1 VKHMSPLTKWLLFV
15 VGLIILGCGGGGG
28 GGVVAPTN
36 VTLTGRVVWVGTGGP
51 PNPVASVR
59 VGTTSVATDAF
70 DGFFEIPA
78 PSGTDQVIVT
88 YSPSTGSP
96 VIQTFTFTAA
106 TANRD
111 LGDLYIGPET
121 VSVRGRAVS
130 SSGGAEIA
138 GGAVTFAGRSAT
150 TDASGVFI
158 LTQVAYDPASQA
170 VFFGLRGTIAATGF
184 FDGFFSPAS
193 PPVGGVVDVGD
204 VALSPVGGG
213 DPPPLPFNLTGLVQ
227 PTATGA
233 LATVELRQG
242 TTLIRTATADINGRY
257 KLWVPAGTYTLTAT
271 KGAQS
276 GSEPVTITQP
286 SQLTTVN
293 VTLN

>member
-1 VKHMSPLTKWLLFV
+1 MSPLTKWLLFV

-130 SSGGAEIA
+130 SSGGAAIA

-170 VFFGLRGTIAATGF
+170 GGQAYYGQPGGYDSYGDYGAGQGFAGGGSGNGYYGYDQRAFDESYRDSGYGYRAMPVTDAPTADNCSLAESPIYLPDGRVQKRFVRVCRDARGEYQ
-184 FDGFFSPAS
+184 
-193 PPVGGVVDVGD
+193 VVD
-204 VALSPVGGG
+204 
-213 DPPPLPFNLTGLVQ
+213 
-227 PTATGA
+227 
-233 LATVELRQG
+233 
-242 TTLIRTATADINGRY
+242 
-257 KLWVPAGTYTLTAT
+257 
-271 KGAQS
+271 
-276 GSEPVTITQP
+276 
-286 SQLTTVN
+286 
-293 VTLN
+293 